1 MAYIKPKL
9 TENEKR
15 LLKIKNKNS
24 VKRVEFK
31 RQEWFRYKKL
41 GESWRKPRGKHSK
54 LREHLSWRP
63 PVVDA
68 GFRGPTAVRGLHPSG
83 FSEVLVHTPADLER
97 LDPQREA
104 ARIGASV
111 GSRKRELIMEKAEE
125 LNIRVLNPEVE

>member
-9 TENEKR
+9 TDKEKK

-24 VKRVEFK
+24 VKRVEFH

-41 GESWRKPRGKHSK
+41 GDSWRKPRGKHSK
-54 LREHLSWRP
+54 QREHLGRRP

-68 GFRGPTAVRGLHPSG
+68 GFRGPSAVRGLHPSG
-83 FSEVLVHTPADLER
+83 FTEVMVHTPSELEH
-97 LDPQREA
+97 LDPLREA
-104 ARIGASV
+104 ARIGSTV

>member
-9 TENEKR
+9 TEKEKK

-24 VKRVEFK
+24 VKRVEFH

-41 GESWRKPRGKHSK
+41 GDSWRKPRGKHSK
-54 LREHLSWRP
+54 QREHLARRP

-68 GFRGPTAVRGLHPSG
+68 GYRGPAAVRGLHPSG
-83 FSEVLVHTPADLER
+83 FTEVLVHTPSDLER

-104 ARIGASV
+104 ARIGSTV
-111 GSRKRELIMEKAEE
+111 GSRKKELIMEKAQE
-125 LNIRVLNPEVE
+125 LSIRVLNPEVE